1 MLKNFIDCFHTF
13 SVLSENIAQLCRQ
26 DKLKIKKFIIF
37 LFCLLEKVKKNGI
50 LYGVSESNEDK
61 MKQFFNNINS
71 IIIMAA
77 IIIIGCSTAGY
88 CWEKR
93 YKK

>member
-1 MLKNFIDCFHTF
+1 MLKNFIDRFHTF
-13 SVLSENIAQLCRQ
+13 SFLSDNIAQLNWQ
-26 DKLKIKKFIIF
+26 DKLKIEKFIIF
-37 LFCLLEKVKKNGI
+37 LFCLLEKVKKNGM

-77 IIIIGCSTAGY
+77 IIIIGCGTVGY
-88 CWEKR
+88 C
-93 YKK
+93 

>member
-13 SVLSENIAQLCRQ
+13 SVLSENIAQLYRQ

-50 LYGVSESNEDK
+50 LYKISESNEDK

-71 IIIMAA
+71 IIMAA
-77 IIIIGCSTAGY
+77 IIIIGCGTAGY

>member
-1 MLKNFIDCFHTF
+1 MLKEIW
-13 SVLSENIAQLCRQ
+13 
-26 DKLKIKKFIIF
+26 
-37 LFCLLEKVKKNGI
+37 
-50 LYGVSESNEDK
+50 ESYEDK

-71 IIIMAA
+71 AIIIIAA
-77 IIIIGCSTAGY
+77 IIIGCGTAGY